1 MHSQEKF
8 RNSNHK
14 DMLDNHQVNE
24 DLKAFERRLTE
35 ILACYQPQTKRWRII
50 LLIVT
55 LSTSITAFNW
65 LFDPETEKVPFVES
79 LQNHIYFTFNCIV
92 LIVLFMSGIH
102 KRVVAPTI
110 IVSRIKSVLEN
121 FNMSCDQD
129 GHLILKRSP
138 TMPSSSS
145 ASSMLSSSSS
155 LSTASAAGT
164 ITTTISRSPPNKAY
178 NGHVMQSLQAIG
190 RT

>member
-1 MHSQEKF
+1 
-8 RNSNHK
+8 
-14 DMLDNHQVNE
+14 MLDNHQTNE

-35 ILACYQPQTKRWRII
+35 IIACYQSQTKRWRIV

-65 LFDPETEKVPFVES
+65 LFDPETEKISFFES
-79 LQNHIYFTFNCIV
+79 LRNHIYFTLNCIV
-92 LIVLFMSGIH
+92 LILLFMFGIH

-121 FNMSCDQD
+121 FNMSCDHN

-138 TMPSSSS
+138 SS
-145 ASSMLSSSSS
+145 ASSLPS
-155 LSTASAAGT
+155 LSNATVAGT
-164 ITTTISRSPPNKAY
+164 TTTTSTTSSTIMKSHPYDGNI
-178 NGHVMQSLQAIG
+178 MQSLRAID